1 MYSRLCV
8 FTAALLIFFGTSS
21 VLAQSDPAAAYFTL
35 QVASFPDPELAN
47 KFVIQ
52 LVREGEHPTCA
63 TIELQGRG
71 YWTRVF
77 LGLFPSAEAA
87 RRYGDNLKTRGTV
100 VEFLVRKAEL
110 NQGVTRPRRVTPS
123 DAGLSA
129 TATTSAHQSNALGHT
144 PTDVPIL
151 SSFDIHDDASMR
163 MRLKTRAGEASV
175 VRPQPVNRAE
185 ITLPV
190 IGDKCNKCDQYARYA
205 NLAPSVDTAR
215 IPRPDP
221 AALAFR
227 LVIEMSSSAS
237 IPSGRGGL
245 WVTGDTAEGLSRL
258 RWIAGEENARL
269 ITLDESG
276 RVQLDRR
283 MLAKAAGLGA
293 VRAED
298 PLQVADY
305 IVSNEGLLL
314 LVQLAEG
321 SYRYLLHIGNQ
332 VPTRG
337 RNVEISGGINLDN
350 NFDSRINPYR
360 KYGKKLD
367 EERPPE
373 GFAALIALNPVAQW
387 FNLSTREWVQVG
399 EITLHELAEAHAKV
413 ALGLDYLEQGSS
425 PGAHSVALQ
434 RERRLKSQRPDEDI
448 VLTAGS
454 NRVLRTQQEIRLF
467 YAESA
472 GEMPKQ

>member
-1 MYSRLCV
+1 MYSRQCL
-8 FTAALLIFFGTSS
+8 FTAALLISFGASS
-21 VLAQSDPAAAYFTL
+21 VPAQEEPAATYFTL
-35 QVASFPDPELAN
+35 QVASFPDTELAN
-47 KFVIQ
+47 QFVIQ
-52 LVREGEHPTCA
+52 LVREGEQPTCA

-71 YWTRVF
+71 HWTRVF
-77 LGLFPSAEAA
+77 LGLFPSAQAA
-87 RRYGDNLKTRGTV
+87 RRYGDNLKTRGTI
-100 VEFLVRKAEL
+100 VEFLIRKAEL
-110 NQGVTRPRRVTPS
+110 NEAVTRPRRVTPS
-123 DAGLSA
+123 DGASSPA
-129 TATTSAHQSNALGHT
+129 ATTSAHQSNAQSHA
-144 PTDVPIL
+144 PADPPIL
-151 SSFDIHDDASMR
+151 SSFEVHDDASMR
-163 MRLKTRAGEASV
+163 MHLKTRAVEASV
-175 VRPQPVNRAE
+175 ACTPAAKHAE
-185 ITLPV
+185 SALPV
-190 IGDKCNKCDQYARYA
+190 IAASYAQYA
-205 NLAPSVDTAR
+205 NIAPPVDTTR

-221 AALAFR
+221 VALAFR
-227 LVIEMSSSAS
+227 LVVEVSSNAS
-237 IPSGRGGL
+237 ILPGRGGL
-245 WVTGDTAEGLSRL
+245 WLTGDTAEGLSRL
-258 RWIAGEENARL
+258 RWIVGGENAVL
-269 ITLDESG
+269 ITLDEVG

-293 VRAED
+293 ASAED

-314 LVQLAEG
+314 LVQLVQG
-321 SYRYLLHIGNQ
+321 SHRYLLHIGNQ

-360 KYGKKLD
+360 KHGKKLD

-425 PGAHSVALQ
+425 PGAHALALQ

-454 NRVLRTQQEIRLF
+454 NRVLRTPQEIRLF

-472 GEMPKQ
+472 GENPKQ

>member
-1 MYSRLCV
+1 MYSTPCL
-8 FTAALLIFFGTSS
+8 FTAALLISFGASS
-21 VLAQSDPAAAYFTL
+21 VPAQSEAAATYFTL
-35 QVASFPDPELAN
+35 QVASFPDTELAN
-47 KFVIQ
+47 SFVIQ

-87 RRYGDNLKTRGTV
+87 RRYGDNLKTRRTI
-100 VEFLVRKAEL
+100 VEFLIRKAEL
-110 NQGVTRPRRVTPS
+110 NEAVKRPRRVTPS
-123 DAGLSA
+123 D
-129 TATTSAHQSNALGHT
+129 TASSPTSPTSTLQLNGQNHP
-144 PTDVPIL
+144 PTDLPIL
-151 SSFDIHDDASMR
+151 SSFDVHDDSSMR
-163 MRLKTRAGEASV
+163 MRLKSRTVEASAAC
-175 VRPQPVNRAE
+175 PPSVNHAE
-185 ITLPV
+185 SALPV
-190 IGDKCNKCDQYARYA
+190 IARKYAQYA
-205 NLAPSVDTAR
+205 NLAPSVDTAS

-221 AALAFR
+221 VALAFR
-227 LVIEMSSSAS
+227 LVVDMSSTAS
-237 IPSGRGGL
+237 IPPGRGGL
-245 WVTGDTAEGLSRL
+245 WLTGDSAEGLSRL
-258 RWIAGEENARL
+258 RWIAGEENAGL
-269 ITLDESG
+269 ITLDEGG
-276 RVQLDRR
+276 RVQLDGR
-283 MLAKAAGLGA
+283 MLAKAAGLGP
-293 VRAED
+293 VRTED

-314 LVQLAEG
+314 LVQLVEG
-321 SYRYLLHIGNQ
+321 SHRYLLHIGNH

-360 KYGKKLD
+360 KHGKKLD

-373 GFAALIALNPVAQW
+373 GFAAVIALNPVAQW
-387 FNLSTREWVQVG
+387 FNLSTREWVQLG

-425 PGAHSVALQ
+425 PGAHSLALQ

-454 NRVLRTQQEIRLF
+454 NRVLRTPREIRLF

-472 GEMPKQ
+472 GENPKQ

>member
-8 FTAALLIFFGTSS
+8 FTAALLISFGASS
-21 VLAQSDPAAAYFTL
+21 VPAQEEPAATYFTL
-35 QVASFPDPELAN
+35 QVASFPDTELAN
-47 KFVIQ
+47 QFVIQ

-71 YWTRVF
+71 HWTRVF
-77 LGLFPSAEAA
+77 LGLFPSAQAA
-87 RRYGDNLKTRGTV
+87 RRYGDNLKTRGTI
-100 VEFLVRKAEL
+100 VEFLIRKAEL
-110 NQGVTRPRRVTPS
+110 NEAVSRPRTVTPRDGAS
-123 DAGLSA
+123 SP
-129 TATTSAHQSNALGHT
+129 TSPTSAPQLDGQSHPSASL
-144 PTDVPIL
+144 PIL
-151 SSFDIHDDASMR
+151 SSFDVHDDASMQ
-163 MRLKTRAGEASV
+163 MSLKTRAVEASTA
-175 VRPQPVNRAE
+175 RSQPVIRAASA
-185 ITLPV
+185 LPV
-190 IGDKCNKCDQYARYA
+190 IAARYTH
-205 NLAPSVDTAR
+205 LASAVDTTR

-221 AALAFR
+221 VALAFR
-227 LVIEMSSSAS
+227 LVGQMSSTAS
-237 IPSGRGGL
+237 TPSDASGSSGSGGL
-245 WVTGDTAEGLSRL
+245 WLTGDTAEGLSRL

-269 ITLDESG
+269 ITLDEAG

-283 MLAKAAGLGA
+283 TLGRAAGLCA
-293 VRAED
+293 VRPRD

-321 SYRYLLHIGNQ
+321 SHRYLLHIGNQ

-360 KYGKKLD
+360 KHGKKLD

-373 GFAALIALNPVAQW
+373 GFAAVIALNPVAQW
-387 FNLSTREWVQVG
+387 FNLSTRGWVKVG

-413 ALGLDYLEQGSS
+413 ELGLDYLEQGSN
-425 PGAHSVALQ
+425 PGAHALALQ
-434 RERRLKSQRPDEDI
+434 REGRLKSQRPDEDI

-467 YAESA
+467 YAASA
-472 GEMPKQ
+472 GEIGKQ